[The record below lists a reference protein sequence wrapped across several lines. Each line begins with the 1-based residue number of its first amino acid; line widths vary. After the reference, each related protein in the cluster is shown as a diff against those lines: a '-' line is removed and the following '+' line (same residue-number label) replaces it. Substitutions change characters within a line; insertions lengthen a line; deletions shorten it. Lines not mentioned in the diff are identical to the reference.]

1 MKMKDRRQSPGFG
14 LLKLLIGR
22 VQYELDPFKI
32 PKWVGL
38 IYFIFL
44 TKRFFK
50 LL

>member
-38 IYFIFL
+38 IYFYLFDKTIF
-44 TKRFFK
+44 
-50 LL
+50 